1 MIVRIYRMAKSAIVF
16 FAEEFSDSMTLHSKT
31 LNNLANATTHP
42 AQSMAAGESLP
53 EMKFD

>member
-1 MIVRIYRMAKSAIVF
+1 MAKSAIVF